1 MKQTLNESEIAKI
14 LHDARKDDKKKKD
27 KLKKQIFGKEGYKD
41 PYGRFGGGTPFKAP
55 PASYG
60 DYAFILHILASLT

>member
-27 KLKKQIFGKEGYKD
+27 LFELALGIIKKGKKN
-41 PYGRFGGGTPFKAP
+41 
-55 PASYG
+55 
-60 DYAFILHILASLT
+60 